1 MIERIVVEN
10 FKSLK
15 KVDLKLGALN
25 LFIGTNASG
34 KSNFFD
40 ALRVLQG
47 IGNGFTISEIL
58 DGKPRSAT
66 SEVWEAIRGGSAT
79 ATFAGPGAQGGAV
92 SLDVWGH
99 LPGSN
104 GKRWQYGI
112 SFVPDTTRV
121 TRERLNVGGDIYD
134 SSPVASS
141 ALSDPVFK
149 VRYYTG
155 TQARPRHLAFEPNRP
170 VLSQLIKRNGDGDIK
185 RMHADAAAEVARAL
199 ANMQRLDPSPQVLRG
214 YSQAHQI
221 GRMGEH
227 GENFAAL
234 IRAIAR
240 DEKTKDAYLS
250 WLKQLR
256 PAEVSDVGTLS
267 GAVGEPMF
275 MLVEGE
281 RQYPAP
287 VLSDGTLRFAAITAA
302 FFQQDMP
309 AVLTIEEIENGI
321 HAHRV
326 RLLVELLRS
335 QAARGGTQIM
345 ATTHSPIVLA
355 WLDAGEYATT
365 FFCRRDEASGESHI
379 RPLPEIPHFTD
390 VVARQPISDLF
401 AEGWLEGAL

>member
-1 MIERIVVEN
+1 VIERIVVEN
-10 FKSLK
+10 FKSLR
-15 KVDLKLGALN
+15 KVDLTLGALN

-58 DGKPRSAT
+58 DGKPKSAT
-66 SEVWEAIRGGSAT
+66 SEVWEAIRGGSAK
-79 ATFAGPGAQGGAV
+79 ATFVGPGAHSDEVA
-92 SLDVWGH
+92 LTVWGR
-99 LPGSN
+99 LPGTG
-104 GKRWQYGI
+104 GKPWQYSI
-112 SFVPDTTRV
+112 AFAADAARV
-121 TRERLNVGGDIYD
+121 TREKLSIGGEIYD
-134 SSPVASS
+134 SEPLGPRSPV
-141 ALSDPVFK
+141 DPVLK
-149 VRYYTG
+149 VRYYKG
-155 TQARPRHLAFEPNRP
+155 GKGNPPHLAFEPNRP
-170 VLSQLIKRNGDGDIK
+170 VLLQLTRRNGDDGIK
-185 RMHADAAAEVARAL
+185 RAHAEAAAEVARAL

-234 IRAIAR
+234 IRAIAK
-240 DEKTKDAYLS
+240 EPATKDAYLS

-275 MLVEGE
+275 MLREGQRE
-281 RQYPAP
+281 YPAP

-302 FFQQDMP
+302 FFQPDMP

-335 QAARGGTQIM
+335 RAARGGTQVM

-355 WLDAGEYATT
+355 WLQPKEYATT
-365 FFCRRDEASGESHI
+365 FFCRRDEETGESHI
-379 RPLPEIPHFTD
+379 CPLPKIPHFND
-390 VVARQPISDLF
+390 VVSRQPIADLF
-401 AEGWLEGAL
+401 SEGWLEGAL

>member
-1 MIERIVVEN
+1 VIERIVVEN

-15 KVDLKLGALN
+15 KVDLRLGALN

-58 DGKPRSAT
+58 DGKPKSAT
-66 SEVWEAIRGGSAT
+66 SEVWDAIRGGSAK
-79 ATFAGPGAQGGAV
+79 ATFAGPGAHSGEVAFT
-92 SLDVWGH
+92 VWGR
-99 LPGSN
+99 LPGSAR
-104 GKRWQYGI
+104 KPWQYSI
-112 SFVPDTTRV
+112 AFAPEAARV
-121 TRERLNVGGDIYD
+121 TRESLSVGTDIYD
-134 SSPVASS
+134 SSQVSGNAPNAPV
-141 ALSDPVFK
+141 LK

-155 TQARPRHLAFEPNRP
+155 EQARPRHVAFEPNRP
-170 VLSQLIKRNGDGDIK
+170 VLLQLSRRNGSDNIKRA
-185 RMHADAAAEVARAL
+185 HAEAAAEVARAL
-199 ANMQRLDPSPQVLRG
+199 SNMQRLDPSPQVLRS
-214 YSQAHQI
+214 YSQAHRI

-234 IRAIAR
+234 IRAIAK
-240 DEKTKDAYLS
+240 DETTKDAYLS
-250 WLKQLR
+250 WLRQLR

-275 MLVEGE
+275 MLREGDRE
-281 RQYPAP
+281 YPAP

-302 FFQQDMP
+302 FFQPDMP

-335 QAARGGTQIM
+335 RAAGGGTQIM

-355 WLDAGEYATT
+355 WLQPAEYATT
-365 FFCRRDEASGESHI
+365 FFCRRDEESGESHI
-379 RPLPEIPHFTD
+379 RPLTETPHFNE

-401 AEGWLEGAL
+401 AEGWLEAAL